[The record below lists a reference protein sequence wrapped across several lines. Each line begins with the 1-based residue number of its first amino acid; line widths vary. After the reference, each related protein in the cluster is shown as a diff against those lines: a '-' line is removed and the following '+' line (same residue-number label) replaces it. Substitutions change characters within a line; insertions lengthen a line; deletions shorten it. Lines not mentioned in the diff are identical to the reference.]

1 MAREPIRHPLTL
13 LTEAVPALDLSREN
27 VCLLLQDLHAPFA
40 DPKGGWLAARAK
52 SKVLISEFNEY
63 FDALDSTLANT
74 TRILSV
80 VRELGLPVVYSCL
93 GYRPPESPSE
103 FQRATG
109 WTWNL
114 DGPDGAFTGAVEPV
128 EGELVFTKPGW
139 GALANPEL
147 EHFLQERGIKYVM
160 LAGVPFD
167 FGIRQTCGE
176 LADRGIGSLVVSDA
190 VASITQTGQTYSR
203 GNVAHGLTKLRSTGE
218 LLGLLSDLEA
228 TGSVRI

>member
-1 MAREPIRHPLTL
+1 
-13 LTEAVPALDLSREN
+13 
-27 VCLLLQDLHAPFA
+27 
-40 DPKGGWLAARAK
+40 
-52 SKVLISEFNEY
+52 
-63 FDALDSTLANT
+63 
-74 TRILSV
+74 
-80 VRELGLPVVYSCL
+80 
-93 GYRPPESPSE
+93 
-103 FQRATG
+103 
-109 WTWNL
+109 
-114 DGPDGAFTGAVEPV
+114 
-128 EGELVFTKPGW
+128 
-139 GALANPEL
+139 
-147 EHFLQERGIKYVM
+147 M

>member
-1 MAREPIRHPLTL
+1 MFIRHPLTL
-13 LTEAVPALDLSREN
+13 LTEAVPALGLNPGN

-40 DPKGGWLAARAK
+40 DTTGGWLAARAT
-52 SKVLISEFNEY
+52 SKVLMSEFHEY
-63 FDALDSTLANT
+63 FDALDSTLPNT

-80 VRELGLPVVYSCL
+80 VRNLGLPVVYSCL

-103 FQRATG
+103 FQMATG

-114 DGPDGAFTGAVEPV
+114 DGPDGVFTGAVQPA
-128 EGELVFTKPGW
+128 EGESVFTKPGW

-147 EHFLQERGIKYVM
+147 EHFLRERGIKHVM
-160 LAGVPFD
+160 LAGVPLD

-176 LADRGIGSLVVSDA
+176 LADRGIGSLVISDA
-190 VASITQTGQTYSR
+190 VASITQTAQTYIR

-218 LLGLLSDLEA
+218 LLGLLSVLKA